1 MDKVGVE
8 TLKRMERVSFYNKWL
23 IKSVEKYLGGAILE
37 IGCGIGNMTEL
48 LVGYGEVTATD
59 IDKYYIARTKKRLK
73 KKARVGF
80 GDIEAGEFFFGNEK
94 FDVLINFNVLEH
106 IDNDQKAINN
116 MVSKLKKGGK
126 LVIITP
132 AHMALFGSLD
142 KNLGHYRRYRKA
154 EIGRKFERAG
164 LKVIESRYL
173 NWFGAVGW
181 FVNSRILRRKLL
193 PSSQLGLFNLISRPF
208 LFLERF
214 ASAPFGLSVLIV
226 GEKR

>member
-164 LKVIESRYL
+164 LRVIESRYL